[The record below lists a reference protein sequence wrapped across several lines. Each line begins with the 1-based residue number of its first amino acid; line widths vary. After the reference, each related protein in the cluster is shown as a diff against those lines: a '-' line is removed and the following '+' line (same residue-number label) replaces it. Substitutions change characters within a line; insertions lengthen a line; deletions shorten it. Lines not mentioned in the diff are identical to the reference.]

1 MLDDIFLTIASLDIF
16 EKLFG
21 VFWNLRHAD
30 WRGARKRKGATGIA
44 AEAMSATIGNTSWR
58 FEVPRGQ
65 GLSGTDI
72 EHILNRYGITVWN
85 RGVNRHSYFFNVKK
99 RQARWAEY
107 LIMQKSIKLIS
118 TPFDERNAGYPE
130 RHPMGWMPRPWS
142 ESGTTHQPPKPSS
155 MASFRDP
162 ILGTGRKSSSKPLEK
177 VNKRAQRR
185 NGSNHMT
192 KEGDSQRS
200 SSHHKS
206 VPARTPGGWLEQLDA
221 LWKNL

>member
-44 AEAMSATIGNTSWR
+44 TEAVSATVGSTSWR

-65 GLSGTDI
+65 GFSGTDI
-72 EHILNRYGITVWN
+72 EQILNRYGITVWN

-118 TPFDERNAGYPE
+118 RPFDERNAGYPE

-142 ESGTTHQPPKPSS
+142 ESGGTRKSPMPSS
-155 MASFRDP
+155 MASFFDP
-162 ILGTGRKSSSKPLEK
+162 IMGSGRNSSGKSSKKFNE
-177 VNKRAQRR
+177 RTEGG
-185 NGSNHMT
+185 NGNNHMAE
-192 KEGDSQRS
+192 EGSSQRS
-200 SSHHKS
+200 ETHPKS
-206 VPARTPGGWLEQLDA
+206 VPARKPGGWLEQLGA
-221 LWKNL
+221 LSKYL